1 MISPSHSGPR
11 ILKLIHRFFGT
22 ARPHRM
28 RPAPCR
34 MSPRIAATIACS
46 TVWNRD
52 GADLLSMDHSA
63 SALRTSDWE
72 IPKCRAIR
80 DGVTPAL
87 KAART
92 ALIFA
97 WGNETA
103 TALTRRFGEVSA
115 DTAGFLPRRSCSAS
129 TAASNRSSSRS

>member
-1 MISPSHSGPR
+1 MELPQDLFCCLSDEAVATTHGR
-11 ILKLIHRFFGT
+11 AVRGDF
-22 ARPHRM
+22 ARPWPSR
-28 RPAPCR
+28 
-34 MSPRIAATIACS
+34 SS
-46 TVWNRD
+46 TD
-52 GADLLSMDHSA
+52 GADLISMDHSA

-103 TALTRRFGEVSA
+103 AALTGRFGEVSA

-129 TAASNRSSSRS
+129 TAASNRSSSPS